1 MRFRSLIFVLLT
13 LIVASTA
20 AAAMAEGIC
29 GCLANEVRQRQ
40 CWPEPYLSADRA
52 VATAPFAIQVANGWR
67 KQNMLGE
74 YHFQQGTGQLTE
86 AGRLKVRWIL
96 QTGPKQHRLLYVHS
110 AGTPEETDAR
120 IAAVEQLASR
130 LAPGDVPPILST
142 TIADDGWPADQV
154 DAIGRQFREKAILQL
169 ELPGYPH
176 GSAESPSVVPS
187 GGT

>member
-74 YHFQQGTGQLTE
+74 DHFQQGNGQLTE
-86 AGRLKVRWIL
+86 AGRLLVRWIRNARGNRGATRRRRA
-96 QTGPKQHRLLYVHS
+96 TGLAARSGRCAADPVHDHR
-110 AGTPEETDAR
+110 R
-120 IAAVEQLASR
+120 
-130 LAPGDVPPILST
+130 
-142 TIADDGWPADQV
+142 
-154 DAIGRQFREKAILQL
+154 
-169 ELPGYPH
+169 
-176 GSAESPSVVPS
+176 
-187 GGT
+187 